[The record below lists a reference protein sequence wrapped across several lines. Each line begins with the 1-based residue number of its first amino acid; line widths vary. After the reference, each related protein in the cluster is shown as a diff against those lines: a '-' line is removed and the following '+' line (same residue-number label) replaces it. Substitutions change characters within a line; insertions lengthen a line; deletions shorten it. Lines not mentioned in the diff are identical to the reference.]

1 MPEKKEPPI
10 YANLSQSRS
19 EPLAHFAATE
29 SSRLVLLSQPLGG
42 TLDSRFGARRYM
54 QNSFFCER
62 RSASQASRRA
72 LAISRETDLWEVESE
87 GTRCDWLRFAWIG
100 GLFQIRRNSKK
111 KYCGKGFLLL
121 PCSLREASHAFQACS
136 RLELLTAFVSQGISK
151 HQFDSVF
158 LINLRCSRVIIDS
171 NNIGIRVIVL

>member
-1 MPEKKEPPI
+1 MPEKKNRQSTRI
-10 YANLSQSRS
+10 SANRVPNHSLTSPRQNRRVSCCSRNRS
-19 EPLAHFAATE
+19 AERWTRASALADTCRIH
-29 SSRLVLLSQPLGG
+29 
-42 TLDSRFGARRYM
+42 
-54 QNSFFCER
+54 FFCER

-111 KYCGKGFLLL
+111 KYCGKEFLLL
-121 PCSLREASHAFQACS
+121 PCSLREAPHAFQACS

-151 HQFDSVF
+151 HQLDSVF
-158 LINLRCSRVIIDS
+158 LVNLRCSRVIIDS